1 MKYQGR
7 FCSLKRRE
15 QKNPETWKVNPLK
28 VLSSETKKGQPG
40 GGRESLKEMYQENRA
55 KEFLVIRCGE
65 L

>member
-1 MKYQGR
+1 M
-7 FCSLKRRE
+7 KRRE